1 MIRAKT
7 DVQARSKALAIGLV
21 LAALMALSLMGTAKP
36 AHARDF
42 TVINTND
49 SGAGSLRQAI
59 TDANNTPGADV
70 IRFDIPGSGVKS
82 IKPASQLPGIREEVT
97 IDGYT
102 QPGSKKNTLAKGT
115 NAVPLIELDAS
126 NAASGTDGLVIR
138 DGASN
143 SEIRGLVINRFN
155 DGVVVS
161 GGIESEITGVE
172 IEGNFIGTDAT
183 GQGDLGNR
191 GVGVVVFSFVPNSVT
206 DNTIGGAEPE
216 ARNLISG
223 NGGNG
228 TVFGDGVSIHRA
240 ENNKVEGNLIGTKK
254 DGTSPLG
261 NEGDGVSIFATS
273 GNSVGG
279 PLPGA
284 ANTIAFNVGNGVVVN
299 DVISAGN
306 PILGNSIFSNERLG
320 IDLGGLITADG
331 RTANDPKDPDAG
343 PNTLQN
349 FPVVG
354 SAKPFKKKKRK
365 LSAIAGSLNSTPN
378 QTFIVEL
385 FSSPSGTDE
394 GKTFIGQR
402 SVTTDF
408 SGGASF
414 TITVRRSVAPVGSAI
429 TATATDSG
437 GNTSEFSEPVTV
449 G

>member
-1 MIRAKT
+1 MIRAKIE
-7 DVQARSKALAIGLV
+7 RPPGSKALALGLLV
-21 LAALMALSLMGTAKP
+21 AALLMAASLMLTAKP

-42 TVINTND
+42 TIINTND

-59 TDANNTPGADV
+59 TDANNTPGADI
-70 IRFDIPGSGVKS
+70 IRFNIPGSGVKS

-115 NAVPLIELDAS
+115 NAVPLIELDGS
-126 NAASGTDGLVIR
+126 NAASGTDGLVMR
-138 DGASN
+138 SGASN
-143 SEIRGLVINRFN
+143 SEIRGLVINRFLE
-155 DGVVVS
+155 GIVVS
-161 GGIESEITGVE
+161 GGIESETTGVE

-183 GQGDLGNR
+183 GQADLGNR
-191 GVGVVVFSFVPNSVT
+191 SGGMLLIGVGLTSSVNN
-206 DNTIGGAEPE
+206 NTIGGTEPE
-216 ARNLISG
+216 TRNLISG
-223 NGGNG
+223 NGGS
-228 TVFGDGVSIHRA
+228 FGDGVTIINA
-240 ENNKVEGNLIGTKK
+240 ENNRVEGNLIGTKK

-261 NEGDGVSIFATS
+261 NTGEGVSISSSS

-279 PLPGA
+279 ALPGA
-284 ANTIAFNVGNGVVVN
+284 ANTIAFNNRRGVMVDN
-299 DVISAGN
+299 FTNTGN
-306 PILGNSIFSNERLG
+306 PILRNSIFSNGFLG
-320 IDLGGLITADG
+320 IDLIGNQEADG

-354 SAKPFKKKKRK
+354 SAKPIKKKKRK

-385 FSSPSGTDE
+385 FSNPSGTDE

-408 SGGASF
+408 SGDASF